1 MCILEKEN
9 HSEQSNR
16 KKVVFEP
23 SLVFIAVLMLIL
35 LVNMSVLNT
44 LSYKSCDR
52 ALLEALTFIQSS
64 FEILA

>member
-9 HSEQSNR
+9 HSEQ
-16 KKVVFEP
+16 KKSRFFLFEP